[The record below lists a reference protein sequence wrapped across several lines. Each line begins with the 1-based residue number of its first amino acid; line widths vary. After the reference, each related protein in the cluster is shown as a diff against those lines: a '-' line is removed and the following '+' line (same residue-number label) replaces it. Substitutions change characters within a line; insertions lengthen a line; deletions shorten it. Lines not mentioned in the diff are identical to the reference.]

1 MEGKHIGSS
10 FDNFLQEEG
19 LMAEAETTA
28 LKRVLAYQ
36 IKQEMELQNISKT
49 ALAKMMKISRSSV
62 DRLLD
67 PKNSSVT
74 LLTLENVAVALGKR
88 LKLQFAYFRQ
98 SCFPQPSEQA
108 GNI

>member
-10 FDNFLQEEG
+10 FDSFLQEEG
-19 LMAEAETTA
+19 LMAEAEATA

-36 IKQEMELQNISKT
+36 IKQEMESQNISKT
-49 ALAKMMKISRSSV
+49 DLAKMMRTSRSSV

-88 LKLQFAYFRQ
+88 LKLQFA
-98 SCFPQPSEQA
+98 
-108 GNI
+108 

>member
-10 FDNFLQEEG
+10 FDSFLQEEG
-19 LMAEAETTA
+19 LMAEAEATA

-49 ALAKMMKISRSSV
+49 DLAKMMRTSRSSV

-67 PKNSSVT
+67 PRNSSVT

-88 LKLQFAYFRQ
+88 LKLQFA
-98 SCFPQPSEQA
+98 
-108 GNI
+108 

>member
-10 FDNFLQEEG
+10 FDSFLQEEG
-19 LMAEAETTA
+19 LMAEAEATA

-36 IKQEMELQNISKT
+36 IKQEMELRRISKT
-49 ALAKMMKISRSSV
+49 ALAKMMRTSRSSV

-74 LLTLENVAVALGKR
+74 LLTLENVAVALGKKLR
-88 LKLQFAYFRQ
+88 LQFV
-98 SCFPQPSEQA
+98 
-108 GNI
+108 

>member
-10 FDNFLQEEG
+10 FDSFLQEEG
-19 LMAEAETTA
+19 LMAEAEATA
-28 LKRVLAYQ
+28 LKRVLTYQ
-36 IKQEMELQNISKT
+36 IKQEMELRHISKT
-49 ALAKMMKISRSSV
+49 ALAKMMRTSRSSV

-88 LKLQFAYFRQ
+88 LKLQFA
-98 SCFPQPSEQA
+98 
-108 GNI
+108 

>member
-1 MEGKHIGSS
+1 MEVKHIGSS
-10 FDNFLQEEG
+10 FDSFLQEEG
-19 LMAEAETTA
+19 IMAEAEATA

-36 IKQEMELQNISKT
+36 IKQEMELRHISKT
-49 ALAKMMKISRSSV
+49 ALAKMMRTSRSSI

-88 LKLQFAYFRQ
+88 LKLQFA
-98 SCFPQPSEQA
+98 
-108 GNI
+108 

>member
-10 FDNFLQEEG
+10 FDSFLQEEG
-19 LMAEAETTA
+19 LMAEAEATA

-49 ALAKMMKISRSSV
+49 ALAKMMRTSRSSV

-88 LKLQFAYFRQ
+88 LKLQFA
-98 SCFPQPSEQA
+98 
-108 GNI
+108 

>member
-10 FDNFLQEEG
+10 FDSFLQEEN
-19 LMAEAETTA
+19 LMAEAEATA

-36 IKQEMELQNISKT
+36 IKQEMELRRISKT
-49 ALAKMMKISRSSV
+49 ALAKMMRTSRSSV

-74 LLTLENVAVALGKR
+74 LLTLENVAVALGKKLR
-88 LKLQFAYFRQ
+88 LQFA
-98 SCFPQPSEQA
+98 
-108 GNI
+108 

>member
-1 MEGKHIGSS
+1 MESKHIGSS
-10 FDNFLQEEG
+10 FDSFLQEEG
-19 LMAEAETTA
+19 LMAEAEATA

-49 ALAKMMKISRSSV
+49 ALAKMMKTSRSSV

-88 LKLQFAYFRQ
+88 LKLQFA
-98 SCFPQPSEQA
+98 
-108 GNI
+108 